1 MPPIITSLKTLSV
14 SNALITVSPADPNNS
29 ATSVTQDII
38 WSNKTNNMQE
48 TVQNV
53 MTIASHV
60 SINPPTVFHAN
71 QDSSLVLPVSVLT
84 KIT

>member
-1 MPPIITSLKTLSV
+1 MPPIITSLKTLNV
-14 SNALITVSPADPNNS
+14 SNVLIIVSPADPNNS

-53 MTIASHV
+53 TTIVSHV
-60 SINPPTVFHAN
+60 SINPPTVSHASK
-71 QDSSLVLPVSVLT
+71 DLSLVWPVSVLT

>member
-1 MPPIITSLKTLSV
+1 MPPIITSLKTLNA

-71 QDSSLVLPVSVLT
+71 KDSSLVWPISVLT

>member
-1 MPPIITSLKTLSV
+1 MPPIITSPKTPNV
-14 SNALITVSPADPNNS
+14 SNVLIIVSPADPNNS

-38 WSNKTNNMQE
+38 WSKKTNNIQE

-53 MTIASHV
+53 MTIVSHV
-60 SINPPTVFHAN
+60 SINPPTVFHASK
-71 QDSSLVLPVSVLT
+71 DSSLVWLISVLT

>member
-1 MPPIITSLKTLSV
+1 MPPIITSLKTLSA

-53 MTIASHV
+53 MTIVSHV
-60 SINPPTVFHAN
+60 SINPPTVFHASK
-71 QDSSLVLPVSVLT
+71 DSSLVWPVSVLT